1 MDEIFESDR
10 VNKTKASFPV
20 IGIGASAGGLDAFS
34 QLVRDLKINSGAAYV
49 LIQHLS
55 PSVDSQLRSILSRL
69 TLIPISEIKD
79 NTLIESNHIYI
90 SPPGSSIIIKD
101 GAFML
106 NAFLGNTHPK
116 TIDVFFKSLAMFG
129 PQVAGIILSGTGSD
143 GTKGLR
149 AIKENGG
156 ITIAQVPETA
166 QFPEM
171 PNSAIS
177 AGVIDYV
184 LSISEISNNLPEI
197 IHKLVNAKNKLDEE
211 EYFNLTFK
219 DVFTILRNRFKVDFT
234 PYCKPTI
241 KRRIK
246 KRMTLH
252 KIKTLEKYISMLRD
266 DEAEVEAL
274 YDDLLINVTSFF
286 RDPQSFEALSKEALP
301 QLLEGRTSDDTMRV
315 WVPGCSTGQESYSLA
330 ILILEYLEEKKLN
343 IKVTIFATDIDDDA
357 INIARVGLYSEEIYK
372 TLSPER
378 LKKFF
383 VKQPDGY
390 KVCKRVRDLCVFSRH
405 DLISDPPFAHLDMI
419 SCRNLLIYIEN
430 MQRKLILQDFH
441 YALVSKGILFLG
453 VSESINESPNLFT
466 IIDKKHKIFMKKV
479 SFTRPTLHFLK
490 KSAPQMVGID
500 TPKKLAGI
508 NFLNAVQLKANE
520 IVLNE
525 YTPAG
530 VIVDEDLEILQF
542 RGETGRFLNPSPGV
556 PSFNLIKMIRG
567 SLSMKLH
574 IAFEKAKQN
583 NMPVAERIILE
594 DVNGS
599 SRIIGFEVRPFK
611 IQQSTE
617 RFYLILFTD
626 LGEHDSAKIAK
637 RDISQEPLNLIDD
650 YNAVKLELVETQ
662 KYLKANLEEK
672 EAMAEGFKSTYEE
685 LETSY
690 EELQSL
696 TEELETAKEQ
706 LQTSNEEMSTLNEEL
721 ENRNITLAQLNDDLN
736 NLISSSQIPIV
747 IIDGNMRI
755 RMVTPLAERLGVLH
769 DNVGRLITDLNLCI
783 ENPNVSQMVSEA
795 LKDLRENEMEMKDR
809 DGHWFILRINLYRTV
824 NNRIDGCVLSM
835 IDVNDLKLSQL
846 KALDAQIYAET
857 LLETLRN
864 PFVILDPDLSVVS
877 ANRAFYH
884 IFNLQPSEVTNK
896 LVYEL
901 NDHQWDIP
909 ELRLLLEQILPKKS
923 SFEDFEVDHV
933 FPGLG
938 RRVMLLNGRQVF
950 QKLIGRNL
958 ILLEFEDITEH
969 IRTRA
974 NADNLESLLKQRT
987 NELIEAEQLAAAG
1000 KVAAMLGHDLRNPIQ
1015 TIKNSIYLLRESPGE
1030 TEERLKDIDDVANRM
1045 ITMVEELRA
1054 NIRNPPFTPQKVDL
1068 GDFIGRC
1075 LKDASIPPGVTTHL
1089 IVGAGLKS
1097 VTLDPFAM
1105 QRVLDNLV
1113 RNAFEAMPRGGDL
1126 SVSAEVVGSDAV
1138 INVSDTGV
1146 GIPEEMRAKLFKAFN
1161 TSKSG
1166 GLGLGLAY
1174 CKRAVEAH
1182 GGIITVESNVDE
1194 GTTVMVKLP
1203 L

>member
-1 MDEIFESDR
+1 MRKREKMDEIFERDR
-10 VNKTKASFPV
+10 DNKTKTSFPV

-34 QLVRDLKINSGAAYV
+34 QLVRDLKIDSGAAYV

-55 PSVDSQLRSILSRL
+55 PSVDSQLCSILSRQ

-79 NTLIESNHIYI
+79 NTLIEPNHIYI

-116 TIDVFFKSLAMFG
+116 TIDVFFKSLAKFG

-156 ITIAQVPETA
+156 ITLAQVPETA

-177 AGVIDYV
+177 AGVVDYV
-184 LSISEISNNLPEI
+184 YSISEISNNLPEI
-197 IHKLVNAKNKLDEE
+197 IHKLINAKNKLDED
-211 EYFNLTFK
+211 EYFSLTFK

-241 KRRIK
+241 KRRLK

-252 KIKTLEKYISMLRD
+252 HIKTLEKYISMLRD

-274 YDDLLINVTSFF
+274 YNDLLINVTSFF
-286 RDPQSFEALSKEALP
+286 RDPQSFEAISKEALP
-301 QLLEGRTSDDTMRV
+301 QLLEGRTSDNAMRV

-343 IKVTIFATDIDDDA
+343 IKVTIFATDIDDNA
-357 INIARVGLYSEEIYK
+357 INIARVGLYGEEISK

-405 DLISDPPFAHLDMI
+405 DLISDPPFAHLDLI

-430 MQRKLILQDFH
+430 TQRKLILQDFH

-466 IIDKKHKIFMKKV
+466 VLDKRHKIFMKKV
-479 SFTRPTLHFLK
+479 SYTRPTLHFLEK
-490 KSAPQMVGID
+490 HAPQMVGID
-500 TPKKLAGI
+500 TQKKLTG
-508 NFLNAVQLKANE
+508 FDLLNTVQLKADE

-525 YTPAG
+525 YAPAG
-530 VIVDEDLEILQF
+530 VIVNEDLEILQF

-574 IAFEKAKQN
+574 TAFAKAKQN

-599 SRIIGFEVRPFK
+599 SRSIGFEVRPFE

-617 RFYLILFTD
+617 RFYIILFTD
-626 LGEHDSAKIAK
+626 LGEHDSARIAK
-637 RDISQEPLNLIDD
+637 RDISQEPLSLIDD
-650 YNAVKLELVETQ
+650 YNAVKLELVQTQ

-690 EELQSL
+690 EELQSI

-736 NLISSSQIPIV
+736 NLISSVQIPVV
-747 IIDGNMRI
+747 IIDCNMRI
-755 RMVTPLAERLGVLH
+755 RIVTPLAERLGVLPG
-769 DNVGRLITDLNLCI
+769 DVGRLITSLNLYI
-783 ENPNVSQMVSEA
+783 ETPNVSRMVAEA
-795 LKDLRENEMEMKDR
+795 LKDLRESEIEMKDR
-809 DGHWFILRINLYRTV
+809 DGHWFILRINLYRTA
-824 NNRIDGCVLSM
+824 NNRIDGCLLSM

-846 KALDAQIYAET
+846 KALDAQLYAET

-884 IFNLQPSEVTNK
+884 VFKLHPSEVTNK

-923 SFEDFEVDHV
+923 SFENFEVDHV

-958 ILLEFEDITEH
+958 ILLEFEDVTEH

-974 NADNLESLLKQRT
+974 NAENLESLLKQRT

-1000 KVAAMLGHDLRNPIQ
+1000 KVAAMLGHDLRSPIQ
-1015 TIKNSIYLLRESPGE
+1015 TIKNDIYLLREFPGE
-1030 TEERLKDIDDVANRM
+1030 AEERLKEINDAANRM
-1045 ITMVEELRA
+1045 IAMVEELRA
-1054 NIRNPPFTPQKVDL
+1054 NMRTPPFTPQEVDL
-1068 GDFIGRC
+1068 GDLIGRC
-1075 LKDASIPPGVTTHL
+1075 VKEASVPPDVTTHL
-1089 IVGAGLKS
+1089 VVGAGLES
-1097 VTLDPFAM
+1097 VTLDPLSM
-1105 QRVLDNLV
+1105 RRVLDNLV
-1113 RNAFEAMPRGGDL
+1113 RNAFE
-1126 SVSAEVVGSDAV
+1126 
-1138 INVSDTGV
+1138 
-1146 GIPEEMRAKLFKAFN
+1146 
-1161 TSKSG
+1161 
-1166 GLGLGLAY
+1166 
-1174 CKRAVEAH
+1174 
-1182 GGIITVESNVDE
+1182 
-1194 GTTVMVKLP
+1194 
-1203 L
+1203 